1 VYPNSELSQLAT
13 ELAGDLAAGN
23 RVEER
28 TYRSTHPAAARV
40 AAELASEWKKG
51 KQLVAGEDFVFLKET
66 GRYCSL
72 HAGRANPKAW
82 SLALECRNFQ
92 DGLSRE
98 ILFQERLFVASR
110 PRVFQRY
117 HRILGL
123 SGSIGSKPEQAFL
136 RDTYRAAFFKVPP
149 FLKTCRGSPFHEA
162 VPVKLGRQG
171 KAVFVEPTLEAQLA
185 RVAEVAFEARERVPV
200 LVIARDRAC
209 ADNMVER
216 LRQVAR
222 SRGMGALCEDM
233 IRSLSRTLYESN
245 SEQWKENLN
254 RSTLPLGDA
263 SAGCKSWRVTVA
275 DPRAARGT
283 DYRVDDHSV
292 DAHGGLLLLPTAV
305 PTSRREWTQFLGRT
319 ARQDCRGQFCC
330 VLFEED
336 YSVLS
341 RKCSEHLPADGST
354 VAVETIL
361 RWGDREAEE
370 RIQNSAALY
379 NCGLRMNELCEE
391 VFAYQSHLLEQAE
404 AREHLVEACQRFKW
418 MSVREVNEAFRRLPN
433 FEPARVPSKAQDLGR
448 PLERVGALRRCST
461 ADLHSRSVRSLS
473 RGASSSLG
481 SSYTPVSS
489 PKGTPKVVVFCL
501 DWSASMMSKDTGTPM
516 SRFELCLARVQRIM
530 REQVSDCDLVGVV
543 VFGPDVQIVFPPTAK
558 GHGGKVLEMRIA
570 GLRPQ
575 TTGGTR
581 FFDAVAQCLQLL
593 MQSPPVEAKR
603 WLICLTD
610 GDDLGSHPQNA
621 RGEVVGRMLSSG
633 ALRHLN
639 MVVITVGILK
649 AINTQIVNSWAER
662 VHAAGGVGKHL
673 PERDAAAMDKA
684 FDVVAE
690 CLAVE
695 VDGAMEC

>member
-1 VYPNSELSQLAT
+1 
-13 ELAGDLAAGN
+13 
-23 RVEER
+23 
-28 TYRSTHPAAARV
+28 
-40 AAELASEWKKG
+40 
-51 KQLVAGEDFVFLKET
+51 
-66 GRYCSL
+66 
-72 HAGRANPKAW
+72 
-82 SLALECRNFQ
+82 
-92 DGLSRE
+92 
-98 ILFQERLFVASR
+98 
-110 PRVFQRY
+110 
-117 HRILGL
+117 
-123 SGSIGSKPEQAFL
+123 
-136 RDTYRAAFFKVPP
+136 
-149 FLKTCRGSPFHEA
+149 
-162 VPVKLGRQG
+162 
-171 KAVFVEPTLEAQLA
+171 
-185 RVAEVAFEARERVPV
+185 
-200 LVIARDRAC
+200 
-209 ADNMVER
+209 
-216 LRQVAR
+216 
-222 SRGMGALCEDM
+222 M

-245 SEQWKENLN
+245 PEQWKENLN

-263 SAGCKSWRVTVA
+263 GAGCKSWRVTVA

-330 VLFEED
+330 VLCEED
-336 YSVLS
+336 YSILS
-341 RKCSEHLPADGST
+341 RKCSENLPVDGST
-354 VAVETIL
+354 AAVEAVL

-370 RIQNSAALY
+370 RIQSSAALY
-379 NCGLRMNELCEE
+379 NCGLRMNELCEKL
-391 VFAYQSHLLEQAE
+391 FAHHNHILEQPE
-404 AREHLVEACQRFKW
+404 AREQLVEACQRYKW
-418 MSVREVNEAFRRLPN
+418 MCVHEIDEAFRRLPN
-433 FEPARVPSKAQDLGR
+433 FEPSRVPSQAQDLGR
-448 PLERVGALRRCST
+448 PLERVGSLRRSNT
-461 ADLHSRSVRSLS
+461 DLHSRSVRSLS
-473 RGASSSLG
+473 RGAGGSCS
-481 SSYTPVSS
+481 SSYTPVSTKCT
-489 PKGTPKVVVFCL
+489 PKGLPKVVVFCL
-501 DWSASMMSKDTGTPM
+501 DWSASMMSKDTGTGM

-558 GHGGKVLEMRIA
+558 GHGGKVLEIRIA

-593 MQSPPVEAKR
+593 MQSPPPEAKR

-610 GDDLGSHPQNA
+610 GDDLGSHPQNS

-639 MVVITVGILK
+639 MVVITVGALK

-662 VHAAGGVGKHL
+662 VHATGGVGRHL

-684 FDVVAE
+684 FDVVEE